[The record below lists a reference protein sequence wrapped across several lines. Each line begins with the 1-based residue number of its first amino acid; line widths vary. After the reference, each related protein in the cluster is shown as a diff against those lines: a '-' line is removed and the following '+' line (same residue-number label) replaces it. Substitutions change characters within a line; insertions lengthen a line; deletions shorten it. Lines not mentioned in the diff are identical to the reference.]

1 MAYKVLFLSDI
12 SRAPFTS
19 VADRM
24 LVRGL
29 KEKGVDI
36 TVVTPRKVP
45 ETEELE
51 HEGIKVEYL
60 PLEKKITRRG
70 IAELRKILKE
80 GNFDLMHFTY
90 SKAVTNGLAAA
101 RGLKIKCVAYYGSL
115 SLHWH
120 DPSAWLA
127 FLNPHIDRI
136 ICASDAVEAHVKKQ
150 LPARRRNRTVRI
162 YRGYD
167 PSWLEGIVP
176 LSRGS
181 IGVLDSDFLVC
192 TVGNLRKVKGI
203 QFLIKAVVL
212 LPPELPVRV
221 LLVGSGTNS
230 EETIRLT
237 EETGRPERF
246 ILQGHVPLSPAYV
259 SPCDLYIQPSLSE
272 GLGRAISEAMCL
284 AKPVIVTNGGGAKEF
299 FACGDNGFVIQ
310 KGSPQAIA
318 DAITEC
324 YKNRNSLGL
333 TGMKARESVMT
344 VFNVKHTVSKTYDV
358 YRELLG

>member
-29 KEKGVDI
+29 HQKGVEI
-36 TVVTPRKVP
+36 TVVTPRRVP

-51 HEGIKVEYL
+51 KEGIKVEYL
-60 PLEKKITRRG
+60 PLEKKFSHKG
-70 IAELRKILKE
+70 IIALRKILKE
-80 GNFDLMHFTY
+80 GRFDLMHFTY
-90 SKAVTNGLAAA
+90 SKAVTNGLAAS
-101 RGLKIKCVAYYGSL
+101 RGLNVKRVAYYGSL

-127 FLNPHIDRI
+127 FLNPGIDRI

-150 LPARRRNRTVRI
+150 LPAGRRNRTVRI

-167 PSWLEGIVP
+167 PSWFKDIKPV
-176 LSRGS
+176 SRGA
-181 IGVLDSDFLVC
+181 IGVLDSDFLIG
-192 TVGNLRKVKGI
+192 TVGNLRRVKGI
-203 QFLIKAVVL
+203 QFLIEAVGL
-212 LPPELPVRV
+212 LPPDMPARV

-230 EETIRLT
+230 EETRRLT
-237 EETGRPERF
+237 EQTGRPERF
-246 ILQGHVPLSPAYV
+246 ILQGHVPVSPAYV
-259 SPCDLYIQPSLSE
+259 DPCDLYIQPSLSE

-284 AKPVIVTNGGGAKEF
+284 AKPVIVTDGGGAKEF
-299 FACGDNGFVIQ
+299 FAPGDNGFVIK
-310 KGSPQAIA
+310 KGSAEAIA
-318 DAITEC
+318 EAITDC

-333 TGMKARESVMT
+333 IGIKARESMMT
-344 VFNVKHTVSKTYDV
+344 TFNVKHTVTRTYDV

>member
-70 IAELRKILKE
+70 IAALRKILKE
-80 GNFDLMHFTY
+80 DNFDLMHFTY

-101 RGLKIKCVAYYGSL
+101 RGLRIKCVAYYGSL

-120 DPSAWLA
+120 DPSAWLS
-127 FLNPHIDRI
+127 FLNPRIDSI

-167 PSWLEGIVP
+167 PSWFEGIVP
-176 LSRGS
+176 VSRGS
-181 IGVLDSDFLVC
+181 IGVLESDFLVC
-192 TVGNLRKVKGI
+192 SVGNLRKVKGI
-203 QFLIKAVVL
+203 QFLIKAVGL
-212 LPPELPVRV
+212 LPPDMPVRV
-221 LLVGSGTNS
+221 LMVGSGPNTEDTS
-230 EETIRLT
+230 TLT
-237 EETGRPERF
+237 EGTGRPERF

-259 SPCDLYIQPSLSE
+259 APCDLYIQPSLSE

-284 AKPVIVTNGGGAKEF
+284 AKPVIVTDGGGAREF
-299 FACGDNGFVIQ
+299 FAQGDNGFVIK
-310 KGSPQAIA
+310 KGSPEAIA
-318 DAITEC
+318 AAITDC
-324 YKNRNSLGL
+324 YKNRDSLGL
-333 TGMKARESVMT
+333 IGIKARESMLNE
-344 VFNVKHTVSKTYDV
+344 FNVKHPVSMTYDV